1 MSTKDNTYTNIEK
14 RLYFLSDD
22 VDNSSIGQLTWSI
35 LYQIAED
42 DEKDKK
48 EKDYK
53 REPIKLYIN
62 SYGGAVYDM
71 WG

>member
-42 DEKDKK
+42 DEQV
-48 EKDYK
+48 E
-53 REPIKLYIN
+53 E
-62 SYGGAVYDM
+62 A
-71 WG
+71 

>member
-42 DEKDKK
+42 DEKDK
-48 EKDYK
+48 
-53 REPIKLYIN
+53 N
-62 SYGGAVYDM
+62 SRARMRYLDRK
-71 WG
+71 